1 MARIPIEII
10 RIGKEYH
17 TEIDSAI
24 GIANE
29 NQDEFVF
36 SYVKPEQ
43 ERKFSTLNF
52 AKGKVQELIP
62 ILRQMRKE
70 LKGFHPFT
78 IFVVDGELED
88 EEYSNLFGSGEPE
101 EGLFI
106 LTWNNVPDIIIPNNK
121 MTSYFLFFFAR
132 NALNSILP
140 EHYNHYDT
148 RGCVFDFKESKLDL
162 AMSMK
167 SGAMCDDCRMDM
179 LNKNYSMNED
189 QFNSLNKLFEQ
200 SGVLLIETKTEE
212 IEQEIKKK
220 IFIGSSSEGL
230 EIARKIQAEL
240 HHEFDLEIWN
250 QGTFDQLGKS
260 FLECLET
267 ATDNF
272 DYGVFVFSPDDTIF
286 SRGEQKSI
294 ARDNVIFE
302 LGLFTG
308 KLTRFKSFIVHPT
321 DVNIHILSD
330 FDGITKA
337 GYKSKSEN
345 LKAALGPVC
354 ERIRESIKYAT

>member
-1 MARIPIEII
+1 MAKIPIEII

-17 TEIDSAI
+17 SEIDSAI
-24 GIANE
+24 KIAND
-29 NQDEFVF
+29 NQDEFV
-36 SYVKPEQ
+36 YDYLKPKQ

-52 AKGKVQELIP
+52 GKGKVQELIP

-106 LTWNNVPDIIIPNNK
+106 FTWNNVPDIIIPNDK
-121 MTSYFLFFFAR
+121 MTAYFLFFFVR
-132 NALNSILP
+132 YALNSILP
-140 EHYNHYDT
+140 QHYNHYDT

-162 AMSMK
+162 AESMK
-167 SGAMCDDCRMDM
+167 SGAMCDECRMEM
-179 LNKNYSMNED
+179 LNKDYSMNDE
-189 QFNSLNKLFEQ
+189 QFNALNNLFEQ
-200 SGVLLIETKTEE
+200 SGILLNEENVSKNTIEV
-212 IEQEIKKK
+212 KKK

-230 EIARKIQAEL
+230 EIARKIQTEL
-240 HHEFDLEIWN
+240 YHEFDVEIWN

-260 FLECLET
+260 FLECLES
-267 ATDNF
+267 ATNKF
-272 DYGVFVFSPDDTIF
+272 DYGIFIFSPDDTIY
-286 SRGEQKSI
+286 SRGEQKLI

-302 LGLFTG
+302 LGLFAG

-337 GYKSKSEN
+337 GYKSNTEN
-345 LKAALGPVC
+345 LKASLGPVC